1 MYKIGKAWEPG
12 EFQEGTDFWMLD
24 IDYEKEERDALQS
37 HGAIMQIHGESL
49 SACMLRAKLICDLLN
64 EDAVHGVEI
73 FVQLMELAKVI
84 SVKRMEY
91 KERED
96 AED

>member
-1 MYKIGKAWEPG
+1 MYKIGYAWEPG
-12 EFQEGTDFWMLD
+12 ELENSDYWTLD
-24 IDYEKEERDALQS
+24 IDYEQEEKDALQS
-37 HGAIMQIHGESL
+37 HGAIIQINGDSL
-49 SACMLRAKLICDLLN
+49 SACMLRGKLICDLLN
-64 EDAVHGVEI
+64 NDGVHSVEV